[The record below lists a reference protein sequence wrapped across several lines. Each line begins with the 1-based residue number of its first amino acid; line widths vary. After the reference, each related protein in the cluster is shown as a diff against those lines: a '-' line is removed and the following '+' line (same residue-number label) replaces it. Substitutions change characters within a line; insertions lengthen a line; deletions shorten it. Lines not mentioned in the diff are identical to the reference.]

1 MDPAVKTA
9 MAFCVLLAGVCAAL
23 LFRRDS
29 SRQTPPAPTAS
40 EQLLIRHVPRG
51 RMPAPATDRGRTAK
65 SSRVTSVQTP
75 NGGRPA
81 IVVTPLDRHESPP
94 QLAESYPETGR
105 AGSARWGVSMDML
118 LPVASPRD
126 DSDRVHKVVDGD
138 TLAALA
144 ERYLGSAARAG
155 EIFEAN
161 RDVLHDPELLPIGAE
176 LKMPPRT
183 GPDQLPVRPLSM
195 PSRHYF
201 PKSQ

>member
-1 MDPAVKTA
+1 MMDPAVKTA
-9 MAFCVLLAGVCAAL
+9 MAFCVLLAGVCVAL

-51 RMPAPATDRGRTAK
+51 RIPAPAADRGRTAK
-65 SSRVTSVQTP
+65 SSRATAADAP

-81 IVVTPLDRHESPP
+81 IVVTPLDRHELPP

-126 DSDRVHKVVDGD
+126 DSARVHKVVDGD

-176 LKMPPRT
+176 LKMPPRNERNPPPISP
-183 GPDQLPVRPLSM
+183 GFA
-195 PSRHYF
+195 HF
-201 PKSQ
+201 